1 MKRIPK
7 DSFHSVDVKWKF
19 LENSNDCKVFKKC
32 FLDFKMPQSICT
44 YRLPIA
50 PSACL
55 DSLWVNQINIA
66 LFPIAVAIV
75 QPALRV
81 PSASTAWTSV
91 NPRLVC
97 TVSVWIRRMVFVAS
111 VSQVSCDC
119 IVKMKTKISAQ
130 RCTKFFYCL
139 NPLFIINLLNWHINI
154 SSQIEIEETLLIMSI
169 SLRIWNFIVM

>member
-1 MKRIPK
+1 MLSRFKNAPK
-7 DSFHSVDVKWKF
+7 YLYISFV
-19 LENSNDCKVFKKC
+19 
-32 FLDFKMPQSICT
+32 
-44 YRLPIA
+44 YRV
-50 PSACL
+50 CL

-119 IVKMKTKISAQ
+119 IVKMKTEISAQ
-130 RCTKFFYCL
+130 RYLL
-139 NPLFIINLLNWHINI
+139 NYSTVSSPLFIINLLDWHINI